1 MNKELL
7 KKIIIEYQEF
17 VKEILVIKRN
27 YRIDNT
33 ANYIFAGPRRSGK
46 TYFMYQIIQDMIKK
60 ENNDKQFLYINF
72 EDERLMELR
81 INDLDTLIEAYREL
95 YSKQP
100 VMFFDEIQNIVG
112 WEKFTRRLADQKYR
126 IFVTG
131 SNAKMISREIAS
143 TLGGRFIIL
152 EIDNLSFREFLHFNR
167 FKLEDNYEFSEQRFN
182 IHSYFKEYLKYGA
195 FPEVIQLENKIAY
208 LRNLFQ
214 KIFYGDIMTRYQI
227 RNEHGLKLLIKK
239 IAESITDETSFNRI
253 RNLIKSIGV
262 EIGTAT
268 LIEYF
273 KYLEEGFLVYNLSN
287 FALKFSERETKRKF
301 YFVDNGFLNLFL
313 IDSDDKLLENIV
325 FRELTRKYKEDIF
338 YFRDNYEIDFYI
350 PSRGLVIQVSYS
362 MDRPETMTREISSL
376 SSSFKR
382 LKLEKGLILT
392 YTEEPKLDD
401 GVKGIEIMPVWK
413 WLLRN

>member
-1 MNKELL
+1 
-7 KKIIIEYQEF
+7 
-17 VKEILVIKRN
+17 
-27 YRIDNT
+27 
-33 ANYIFAGPRRSGK
+33 
-46 TYFMYQIIQDMIKK
+46 MYQIIQDMIKK

-72 EDERLMELR
+72 EDERLMELK

-95 YSKQP
+95 YSTQP
-100 VMFFDEIQNIVG
+100 VTFLDEIQNIDG
-112 WEKFTRRLADQKYR
+112 WEKFIRRLADQKYR

-131 SNAKMISREIAS
+131 SNAKLISRETAS

-152 EIDNLSFREFLHFNR
+152 EIDNLSFREYLHFNQ
-167 FKLEDNYEFSEQRFN
+167 FEPEDNYEFSEQRFH
-182 IHSYFKEYLKYGA
+182 IHSYFKKYLKYGA
-195 FPEVIQLENKIAY
+195 FPEVIQLENKTAY

-214 KIFYGDIMTRYQI
+214 KVFYGDIMTRYQI

-253 RNLIKSIGV
+253 RNLIKSTGI

-273 KYLEEGFLVYNLSN
+273 KYMEEGFLVYSLSN

-325 FRELTRKYKEDIF
+325 FRELTRRHKEDIF
-338 YFRDNYEIDFYI
+338 YFRDNHEIDFYI
-350 PSRGLVIQVSYS
+350 PSNKLAIQVVYS
-362 MDRPETMTREISSL
+362 LTRPETLTREISSL
-376 SSSFKR
+376 SSSFKS

-392 YTEEPKLDD
+392 YTEEPELADD
-401 GVKGIEIMPVWK
+401 VRGIEIIPVWK
-413 WLLRN
+413 WLLRNNHPKKPQWLRKVDLLIG